1 MEELERNKEVV
12 RTAWR
17 AFDACDESAFA
28 ACFAN
33 GWVERDASGAVAT
46 LADANE
52 SMRRHRTAFP
62 DKRTTIERIVA
73 EGDLV
78 VTYTTTAATHLGE
91 YDGVAPTGRR
101 VSFQEMLI
109 CRIAGGLI
117 AESWQTVSGG
127 IRDQIAGTTA
137 RTGERD

>member
-1 MEELERNKEVV
+1 MDELERNKEIV
-12 RTAWR
+12 RRAWR
-17 AFDACDESAFA
+17 AFDACDEPAFA
-28 ACFAN
+28 ACFAE

-46 LADANE
+46 LADASD

-62 DKRTTIERIVA
+62 DKRTTIEHIVA

-78 VTYTTTAATHLGE
+78 VTHTTTTATHQGE
-91 YDGVAPTGRR
+91 YYGVAPTGRR

-127 IRDQIAGTTA
+127 LREQIAGTSA
-137 RTGERD
+137 PAERP